1 MTYAASDALPPT
13 HPTDPNA
20 PVDPRPVRVPS
31 RNFFARHWRG
41 DYSLVR
47 SYWLHTALMQF
58 GVMAL
63 SAGVTH
69 ALAHN
74 APARAASSA
83 LLVIYVLGIVLW
95 IWAVVGTWRSAEH
108 EQARNRQAGMRNL
121 WPFIAKLMIALG
133 AIGTSS
139 RVINDLPR
147 LQAHLRTALGEQAAS
162 PFTVVPQRDG
172 HAVLF
177 TGGMND
183 GAADAL
189 EAALRRAPN
198 ATAVVLR
205 SEGGWLREGTLVADV
220 IRRHHLRTY
229 VERACASACTIA
241 FLAGKDRA
249 AAPGARIGFHRPRA
263 VGADH
268 DQTPGATDSELW
280 SAYAAA
286 GLPDAFIRRVQNTPF
301 EQMWFPSAQEL
312 LDNHV
317 VTRASPG
324 GEYATMATQLTTRD
338 ALAAELR
345 SGALYAALE
354 RKYPAHFSRL
364 LDTVWQALQRNAN
377 DAEVTALLHTQSAK
391 LYRALIPTA
400 PDVLLFA
407 NAQLTIDEAHALQRL
422 SPEAC
427 VAYLDGTADAAA
439 AAARLPRALIAREQ
453 TLFSDLV
460 QAADPEHVPVVTR
473 AQALP
478 ALQLAVAA
486 LPLQE
491 QRVLTL
497 PTLRHTTP
505 PAERCQALIAF
516 AHSILALPEAERALA
531 LRGMYARASAPDM

>member
-1 MTYAASDALPPT
+1 MTAASDALPPAQ
-13 HPTDPNA
+13 PTDPNVPA
-20 PVDPRPVRVPS
+20 DPQPVRVPS

-83 LLVIYVLGIVLW
+83 LLLIYVLGVMLW
-95 IWAVVGTWRSAEH
+95 IWAVVGTWRSADR
-108 EQARNRQAGMRNL
+108 EQARNRLAGMTSL
-121 WPFIAKLMIALG
+121 WPFVAKLMIALG

-172 HAVLF
+172 RAVLF

-205 SEGGWLREGTLVADV
+205 SEGGWLREGALVADV

-241 FLAGKDRA
+241 FLAGEDRA
-249 AAPGARIGFHRPRA
+249 AAPGARLGFHRPRA

-268 DQTPGATDSELW
+268 DQMPGATDSELW
-280 SAYAAA
+280 RAYAAA
-286 GLPDAFIRRVQNTPF
+286 GLPDAFIRRVEGTPF
-301 EQMWFPSAQEL
+301 DHMWFPSPQEL

-324 GEYATMATQLTTRD
+324 GEYATMTTQFTTRD

-345 SGALYAALE
+345 GVALYAALE
-354 RKYPAHFSRL
+354 RKYPAHFNRL
-364 LDTVWQALQRNAN
+364 LDTVWQALKRNAG
-377 DAEVTALLHTQSAK
+377 DAEVMALLHTQSAK

-407 NAQLTIDEAHALQRL
+407 NAQLTIDEAQALQRL

-427 VAYLDGTADAAA
+427 VAYLDGTADAVAA
-439 AAARLPRALIAREQ
+439 TARLPRALIAREQ

-478 ALQLAVAA
+478 ALQLAIAA

-497 PTLRHTTP
+497 PALRHTTP
-505 PAERCQALIAF
+505 PAERCQALIHF

-531 LRGMYARASAPDM
+531 LRGMYAATSAPDL